1 MDTFMIK
8 AARKED
14 QKRFWKV
21 EVPFLSCTSFIVV
34 VFNLYYIFPRLFIYL
49 FFVFLF
55 LKIST

>member
-1 MDTFMIK
+1 MDTLMIK

-14 QKRFWKV
+14 QKIFRKV

-34 VFNLYYIFPRLFIYL
+34 LNLYYTFPRLFIYL

-55 LKIST
+55 LKIGT